1 MRFLKVVAVVAMCV
15 LGLSLLAS
23 AGENKFG
30 VADSRRITLNE
41 PMRVGDLLL
50 PSGDYQVLHTM
61 DGDQHIMIFKQLNTN
76 RPAEARVQCQL
87 VPLQKKAERTETGYV
102 LNAANERVLHSL
114 VFRGDSA
121 QHVF

>member
-30 VADSRRITLNE
+30 VADSRRITFYE
-41 PMRVGDLLL
+41 PMRVGDMLL

-61 DGDQHIMIFKQLNTN
+61 DGNNHIMVFKQLNSK

-87 VPLQKKAERTETGYV
+87 VPLPKKADRTETGYV
-102 LNAANERVLHSL
+102 LNASNERVLHTL
-114 VFRGDSA
+114 IFKGDSA

>member
-1 MRFLKVVAVVAMCV
+1 MRFLKVVTVVAMCV

-30 VADSRRITLNE
+30 IADSSRLTLYE
-41 PMRVGDLLL
+41 SIRVGDTLL

-61 DGDQHIMIFKQLNTN
+61 DGDHHIMVFKQLNSK
-76 RPAEARVQCQL
+76 RPTEARVQCQL
-87 VPLQKKAERTETGYV
+87 VPLQKKAERTETSYL
-102 LNAANERVLHSL
+102 LNAANERVLHTL
-114 VFRGDSA
+114 VFKGDSA